1 MAQVPRVF
9 ILQPPSRGGG
19 LTVEETAAMVIGAIL
34 LAEALFWLTAF
45 LMVRGLLKKLRKE
58 EPPCTS
64 QEKSD

>member
-1 MAQVPRVF
+1 
-9 ILQPPSRGGG
+9 LS
-19 LTVEETAAMVIGAIL
+19 VEETAAMVIGAIL
-34 LAEALFWLTAF
+34 LAEALFWITAF